1 MIRAHR
7 LSVETRWRSRP
18 LRIFIRSSIRP
29 RGCQPER
36 PTSSATTRSATIGN
50 ARVILHQRAG
60 AKMHQR
66 REQEGPQLGALVYSW
81 FNVEACRQMALTAF
95 DALNGRDDS
104 CRRSFPGYGRDG

>member
-1 MIRAHR
+1 MTRAGQIGMHLHR
-7 LSVETRWRSRP
+7 AAALLGAAEAQLRRSDKSVG
-18 LRIFIRSSIRP
+18 RITP
-29 RGCQPER
+29 AGV
-36 PTSSATTRSATIGN
+36 N

-81 FNVEACRQMALTAF
+81 FNLEACRQMALTAF